1 MSACVYL
8 LLAIISYLFL
18 SLLSLPSKEICITMK
33 KEICA
38 IVAMGDDREIGYEN
52 KLIWRISEDL
62 KRFKALTMGH
72 PIVMGRKTFESLPKP
87 LPGRTNIVITRNPEY
102 APEGC
107 VIAHSIEKAL
117 ELAANSE
124 GGDKIFI
131 IGGGEIYKQAFP
143 LLNRLEITHIHENS
157 DADTFFPQFTMQEW
171 TLTDKS
177 DIKETLDG
185 INYTFESYKRI

>member
-1 MSACVYL
+1 
-8 LLAIISYLFL
+8 
-18 SLLSLPSKEICITMK
+18 MK

>member
-1 MSACVYL
+1 
-8 LLAIISYLFL
+8 
-18 SLLSLPSKEICITMK
+18 MK

-87 LPGRTNIVITRNPEY
+87 LPGRTNIVITRNPDY
-102 APEGC
+102 TPEGC
-107 VIAHSIEKAL
+107 VIAHSIEEAL

-157 DADTFFPQFTMQEW
+157 DADTFFPQVTMQEW
-171 TLTDKS
+171 TLTDQS